1 MSHIESS
8 RMPHAYAPVDEQ
20 DASLRET
27 VSDAAKRAGQAVQS
41 VPPLGWVLGLV
52 GAGAVGA
59 GIYATFF
66 RDASSSR
73 SSTRRRTP
81 QQRRKPRTAAATG
94 ARKPRAKAAASQ

>member
-20 DASLRET
+20 DPSLGET
-27 VSDAAKRAGQAVQS
+27 VSDAAKRAGHAVQN

-66 RDASSSR
+66 RDAGGSR
-73 SSTRRRTP
+73 SGTRQRSP
-81 QQRRKPRTAAATG
+81 QQRRKPRAAATG
-94 ARKPRAKAAASQ
+94 TRKPRAKAAASQ

>member
-1 MSHIESS
+1 MSHIQSG
-8 RMPHAYAPVDEQ
+8 RMPHAYAPADDQ
-20 DASLRET
+20 DPTLRET
-27 VSDAAKRAGQAVQS
+27 VTDAARRAGHAVQS

-66 RDASSSR
+66 RDAGRNR
-73 SSTRRRTP
+73 STARRRTP
-81 QQRRKPRTAAATG
+81 QQRRKSRTAATA